1 MNIKTLDKNLAAT
14 IRAKRKPP
22 ISEAKRLHQIEERR
36 LLRERIRN
44 IGLDSRAATLLA
56 DVLNTEASLPNPTA
70 SDAMPTIRE
79 LRGQELIATA
89 SALFERWSDVFR
101 ELPVQEITT
110 EAPDAKALEA
120 WRKRKVMRVD
130 EMEEKLLSDPP
141 ATYETS
147 GADWIL
153 LRAKPERSL
162 PILRLFLRRLP
173 RPKCLPQWAAVIG
186 ERLRLDKRGLLL
198 GCAISAASE
207 NASDLKALAE
217 VVRLDRS
224 LLLMVARLLPKIA
237 SQRNAGTGVVE
248 FAREILSA
256 VIESHG
262 SDREFLTAVLAQLGS
277 GMLLERQSEQ
287 TKACLEF
294 VQQTARQLRNL
305 TSEEDLRSKT
315 WVLENLCGEELP
327 RERALHITI
336 DGARQLAIA
345 MDKAQ
350 QGFDAKEIL
359 AVAARNLG
367 LLPIGKKGETV
378 SFSPI
383 RHQDV
388 EGGMLPGDAAQIE
401 EGGWSYQDDVIVRA
415 KVKPNK
421 D

>member
-1 MNIKTLDKNLAAT
+1 MSA
-14 IRAKRKPP
+14 IRA
-22 ISEAKRLHQIEERR
+22 
-36 LLRERIRN
+36 LRER
-44 IGLDSRAATLLA
+44 GL
-56 DVLNTEASLPNPTA
+56 V
-70 SDAMPTIRE
+70 
-79 LRGQELIATA
+79 GTA
-89 SALFERWSDVFR
+89 SALFERWKDFYR
-101 ELPVQEITT
+101 ELPIQEIKT
-110 EAPDAKALEA
+110 EAPDAKALEV
-120 WRKRKVMRVD
+120 WRKGRGMRVE
-130 EMEEKLLSDPP
+130 EMEEKLLSDPLS
-141 ATYETS
+141 TYETS

-173 RPKCLPQWAAVIG
+173 RPKFLPQWAAVIG

-207 NASDLKALAE
+207 NAGDLKALAE

-224 LLLMVARLLPKIA
+224 LLLMVAGLLPRIA
-237 SQRNAGTGVVE
+237 SHRNAGTGVVE
-248 FAREILSA
+248 FAREILSS
-256 VIESHG
+256 VIESQG
-262 SDREFLTAVLAQLGS
+262 SDREFLTAVLVQLGS
-277 GMLLERQSEQ
+277 GMLIERQSGQ

-294 VQQTARQLRNL
+294 VQQMARQLRNL
-305 TSEEDLRSKT
+305 TSEENLRSKT

-327 RERALHITI
+327 RDGALHITI

-367 LLPIGKKGETV
+367 LVPIGKKGEKV
-378 SFSPI
+378 SFSPV